1 MEISRYEFK
10 YHIPP
15 DRLPELRRYLLRYC
29 DADVN
34 SRGDWY
40 PIYSLYLDN
49 DGYKMYR
56 DTEDGA
62 PWRMKLRV
70 RGYANAEAPVKLE
83 VKRRLKDQVRKTS
96 ALVSASDWARVGRVA
111 DLPGIGQRGEFVR
124 FTESL
129 RAAPKM
135 LVSYERLAFSSK
147 IDDYVRVTFDR
158 RMRCQPM
165 RDWSLAGQECRW
177 RSVDDPASLGGG
189 RSVYLMELK
198 FVLAPPAWLRDMVN
212 HFELQRRGYS
222 KYGRAV
228 RRCVFERESAWDL
241 CTSRRIA

>member
-49 DGYKMYR
+49 DRYKMYR

-83 VKRRLKDQVRKTS
+83 VKRRMKDQVRKTS
-96 ALVSASDWARVGRVA
+96 AVSRPIPVARS
-111 DLPGIGQRGEFVR
+111 
-124 FTESL
+124 T
-129 RAAPKM
+129 
-135 LVSYERLAFSSK
+135 
-147 IDDYVRVTFDR
+147 
-158 RMRCQPM
+158 
-165 RDWSLAGQECRW
+165 
-177 RSVDDPASLGGG
+177 
-189 RSVYLMELK
+189 
-198 FVLAPPAWLRDMVN
+198 
-212 HFELQRRGYS
+212 
-222 KYGRAV
+222 
-228 RRCVFERESAWDL
+228 
-241 CTSRRIA
+241 

>member
-15 DRLPELRRYLLRYC
+15 DRLPDIRRYLLRYC
-29 DADVN
+29 QADVN
-34 SRGDWY
+34 AAGEWY

-49 DGYKMYR
+49 DSYRMYR
-56 DTEDGA
+56 DTEESA
-62 PWRMKLRV
+62 PFRMKLRV
-70 RGYANAEAPVKLE
+70 RGYANSQAPVKLE
-83 VKRRLKDQVRKTS
+83 VKHRSRELVRKTS
-96 ALVSASDWARVGRVA
+96 AIVSASDWSRIHRTTDIFQIHKA
-111 DLPGIGQRGEFVR
+111 GEFLQ

-129 RAAPKM
+129 RATPKM
-135 LVSYERLAFSSK
+135 LVTYERLAFSSK
-147 IDDYVRVTFDR
+147 VDDYVRVTFDR

-165 RDWSLAGQECRW
+165 REWSLNGQDTRW

-198 FVLAPPAWLRDMVN
+198 FVLAPPAWLHDMVN
-212 HFELQRRGYS
+212 HFQLQRRGYS

-228 RRCVFERESAWDL
+228 RRWVFERESAWDL
-241 CTSRRIA
+241 RTTRRIA

>member
-49 DGYKMYR
+49 DRYKMYR

-83 VKRRLKDQVRKTS
+83 VKRRMKDQVRKTS
-96 ALVSASDWARVGRVA
+96 ALVSPADWAGIQRTT
-111 DLPGIGQRGEFVR
+111 DLFQLRQRGEFVQ

-147 IDDYVRVTFDR
+147 VDDYVRVTFDR

-165 RDWSLAGQECRW
+165 SDWSLAGQERGW
-177 RSVDDPASLGGG
+177 RNVDDPASLGGG

-228 RRCVFERESAWDL
+228 RRWVFERESAWDL

>member
-15 DRLPELRRYLLRYC
+15 DRLPDLRRFLLRYC

-49 DGYKMYR
+49 DRYKMYR

-70 RGYANAEAPVKLE
+70 RGYANPQAPVKLE
-83 VKRRLKDQVRKTS
+83 VKRRMKDLVRKTS
-96 ALVSASDWARVGRVA
+96 AVVTPADWHRITRTR
-111 DLPGIGQRGEFVR
+111 DLFDIGQRGEFVQ

-129 RAAPKM
+129 RATPKM

-147 IDDYVRVTFDR
+147 VDDYVRVTFDR

-165 RDWSLAGQECRW
+165 RDWSLLGQDTLW
-177 RSVDDPASLGGG
+177 RNVDDPASLGGG

-212 HFELQRRGYS
+212 YFELQRRGYS

-228 RRCVFERESAWDL
+228 RRCVFEQESAWDL
-241 CTSRRIA
+241 RTSRRIA

>member
-10 YHIPP
+10 YHVPP
-15 DRLPELRRYLLRYC
+15 DRLAELRRYLLRYC

-40 PIYSLYLDN
+40 PIYSLYLDTDN
-49 DGYKMYR
+49 YRMYR
-56 DTEDGA
+56 DTEEGA

-83 VKRRLKDQVRKTS
+83 VKRRMKDLVRKTS
-96 ALVSASDWARVGRVA
+96 AVLSAANWDRVTRVG
-111 DLPGIGQRGEFVR
+111 DLSALGQKGEFMQ
-124 FTESL
+124 FTEGL

-147 IDDYVRVTFDR
+147 VDDYVRVTFDR

-165 RDWSLAGQECRW
+165 QEWSLSGQERLW

-189 RSVYLMELK
+189 HSVYLMELK
-198 FVLAPPAWLRDMVN
+198 FVTAPPAWLRDMVN

-228 RRCVFERESAWDL
+228 RRWVFERESAWDL

>member
-1 MEISRYEFK
+1 MLISRYEFK

-15 DRLPELRRYLLRYC
+15 DMLPGLRRYLLRYC
-29 DADVN
+29 DADIN

-40 PIYSLYLDN
+40 PISSLYLDN
-49 DGYKMYR
+49 DNYKMYR
-56 DTEDGA
+56 DTEENA

-70 RGYANAEAPVKLE
+70 RGYANPDSPVKLE
-83 VKRRLKDQVRKTS
+83 VKRRMKDQVRKSS
-96 ALVSASDWARVGRVA
+96 ALVSPADWSRISRTSDLLQTGH
-111 DLPGIGQRGEFVR
+111 RGEFLQ

-129 RAAPKM
+129 RATPKM

-158 RMRCQPM
+158 RMRCQPV
-165 RDWSLAGQECRW
+165 RDWSLTGQPSRW
-177 RSVDDPASLGGG
+177 RNVDDPASLGGG

-198 FVLAPPAWLRDMVN
+198 FVLAPPAWLRDMIN